1 MIEIMGVVGAGKST
15 LSKLLSSRENLP
27 LFPEPVESNPYLT
40 EYYKEPEKYAFNMQ
54 LFLLHSRFRQAL
66 EAEKLPQCVMDASI
80 RVNDIFSYLQFKTG
94 IMNSIDYQVYSD
106 ISNTYKSML
115 MPPDLVVYLQCS
127 PQVSVNRI
135 MKRNRTSELVAPL
148 QYWYQLNQVYEEWYE
163 GYKDSKKICINV
175 DTIDFVRQEDEEDY
189 ILDCILEALN

>member
-1 MIEIMGVVGAGKST
+1 
-15 LSKLLSSRENLP
+15 
-27 LFPEPVESNPYLT
+27 
-40 EYYKEPEKYAFNMQ
+40 
-54 LFLLHSRFRQAL
+54 
-66 EAEKLPQCVMDASI
+66 
-80 RVNDIFSYLQFKTG
+80 
-94 IMNSIDYQVYSD
+94 
-106 ISNTYKSML
+106 
-115 MPPDLVVYLQCS
+115 
-127 PQVSVNRI
+127 